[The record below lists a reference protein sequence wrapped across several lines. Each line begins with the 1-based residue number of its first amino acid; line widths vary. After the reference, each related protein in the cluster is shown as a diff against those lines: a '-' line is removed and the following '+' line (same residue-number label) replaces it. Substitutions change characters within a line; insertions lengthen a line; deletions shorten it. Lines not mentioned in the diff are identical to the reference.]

1 MNHVVYQILHVTG
14 AFLLVAFTFQA
25 FAAPTPERRSA
36 SMRNTGIMS
45 FVVLVAGFGL
55 AAKLGYGF
63 PIWMMIKLVC
73 WLGISAISGIAFR
86 KPEKTGGLLLIA
98 MLLILGAVLSVYLKP
113 LDEGAAAPAAGPDTL
128 PSDEGDAQLP
138 G

>member
-1 MNHVVYQILHVTG
+1 MSHVFYQILHVSA
-14 AFLLVAFTFQA
+14 AFLLVGFTFQA

-45 FVVLVAGFGL
+45 VIVLVTGFGA

-63 PIWMMIKLVC
+63 PVWMMIKLVC

-86 KPEKTGGLLLIA
+86 KPEKAGGLVLIAILLIV
-98 MLLILGAVLSVYLKP
+98 GAVLSVYKKP
-113 LDEGAAAPAAGPDTL
+113 FDGAAPAPDLGPAPASAAEDAG
-128 PSDEGDAQLP
+128 LP